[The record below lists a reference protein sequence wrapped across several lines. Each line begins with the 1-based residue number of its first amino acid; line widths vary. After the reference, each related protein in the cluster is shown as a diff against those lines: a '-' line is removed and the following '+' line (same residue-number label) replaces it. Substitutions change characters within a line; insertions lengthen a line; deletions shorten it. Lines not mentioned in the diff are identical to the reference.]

1 MNKKTLYYVQL
12 YITAFISILCAEVD
26 THATTEKNKN
36 EKDKEIMNISKAV
49 IPAAGL
55 GTRCLPLSKAVPK
68 EMMPLVDK
76 PAIQYIIEEGIA
88 AGISEFCIIANDD
101 KQAIR
106 DYFSPN
112 KRLDTFLKEKNL
124 LHLVQDVNDII
135 GTTQFSY
142 VPQPEPRGLGHAVL
156 MARDFI
162 GDEYFGVFLPDE
174 IMDSNVPVMGQL
186 IRIAQE
192 YNANVIGVQEVPKE
206 QVSSYGII
214 GIKEQ
219 LGENLYEVSQLI
231 EKPAVEQAPSNLAI
245 IGRYI
250 LSPQLFDALAVT
262 KPGAKGEIQLTD
274 AIAHMLQQGEKVLAY
289 KVQANRFDIGN
300 IPGWLRANYYFA
312 KNNPRYASYLK

>member
-1 MNKKTLYYVQL
+1 MTNKILFYSQLCMTILVGILCMEVNTLY
-12 YITAFISILCAEVD
+12 TKEN
-26 THATTEKNKN
+26 NKN
-36 EKDKEIMNISKAV
+36 EKGKKIMNISKAV

-76 PAIQYIIEEGIA
+76 PAIQYIIEEGKA
-88 AGISEFCIIANDD
+88 AGMSEFCIIANDD

-112 KRLDTFLKEKNL
+112 KRLKTFLKEKNL
-124 LHLVQDVNDII
+124 LHLVQTLNDII
-135 GTTQFSY
+135 DTTKFSY

-156 MARDFI
+156 MARDVI

-186 IRIAQE
+186 IRIAQQ

-206 QVSSYGII
+206 HVSSYGII
-214 GIKEQ
+214 GIKQQ

-231 EKPAVEQAPSNLAI
+231 EKPAVEHAPSNLAI

-250 LSPQLFDALAVT
+250 LSPKLFDALAVT

-274 AIAHMLQQGEKVLAY
+274 AIAHLLQQGEKVLAY

-300 IPGWLRANYYFA
+300 ILGWLQANYYFA
-312 KNNPRYASYLK
+312 KNNPRYAPYLK